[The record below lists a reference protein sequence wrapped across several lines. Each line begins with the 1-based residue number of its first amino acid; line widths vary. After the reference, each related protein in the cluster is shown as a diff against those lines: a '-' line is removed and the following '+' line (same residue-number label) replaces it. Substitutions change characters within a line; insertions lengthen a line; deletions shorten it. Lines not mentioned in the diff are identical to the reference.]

1 MDIGNINLAT
11 ILEARGRIRKF
22 VVKSPLKPSF
32 ELGRRTGARMFLK
45 HENMQDTGSF
55 KIRGAANAVL
65 KVAEEGGAAGVVA
78 ASSGNHGRAVAY
90 VARKLGIPATIC
102 MTNLVPEDKIRGIKE
117 FGADI
122 VLHGEDQN
130 QAVEMALQITDER
143 RLKYIPPFDDALII
157 SGQGTIGLEILEQM
171 PSIEALVVP
180 VSGGGLMSGI
190 ATAARAIR
198 PDIDIIGVTTRYDA
212 AMYESI
218 RAGRVTMVGER
229 PSIADALPG
238 PIPPDNRYTF
248 RICRDLVDEIV
259 PVADEAIAH
268 AMRFAIDYEKV
279 VLEGAG
285 AIGIAY
291 ILENGSRWRGR
302 KVAVVCSGNNVSR
315 KRLESIFD
323 QFELAWL
330 PNSSPPS
337 RY

>member
-1 MDIGNINLAT
+1 MDISDINLAT
-11 ILEARGRIRKF
+11 ILEARSRIQKF

-32 ELGRRTGARMFLK
+32 ELGRRTAAQVFLK
-45 HENMQDTGSF
+45 LENMQATGSF
-55 KIRGAANAVL
+55 KIRGAANAIL
-65 KVAEEGGAAGVVA
+65 KLSEEGGAAGVVA

-90 VARKLGIPATIC
+90 VAQQLGIASTIC
-102 MTNLVPEDKIRGIKE
+102 MTNLVPEDKIRGIRE

-122 VLHGEDQN
+122 VVHGDDQN
-130 QAVEMALQITDER
+130 QAVKMALRIAEER
-143 RLKYIPPFDDALII
+143 DFKLIPPFDDALII

-171 PSIEALVVP
+171 PNIEALVVP

-198 PDIDIIGVTTRYDA
+198 PNIEIIGVTTRYDA
-212 AMYESI
+212 AIYESI

-238 PIPPDNRYTF
+238 PIPLDNRYTF

-291 ILENGSRWRGR
+291 ILENSSKWRGR

-315 KRLESIFD
+315 ERLESIFG
-323 QFELAWL
+323 QFKIA
-330 PNSSPPS
+330 
-337 RY
+337 

>member
-11 ILEARGRIRKF
+11 ILEARSRIRKF

-45 HENMQDTGSF
+45 LENMQDTGSF
-55 KIRGAANAVL
+55 KIRGAANAIL
-65 KVAEEGGAAGVVA
+65 KLSEEGGAAGVVA

-90 VARKLGIPATIC
+90 VAQRLGIPSTIC

-122 VLHGEDQN
+122 VLHGDDQN
-130 QAVEMALQITDER
+130 QAVEMALQIADER

-171 PSIEALVVP
+171 PGIEALVVP

-198 PDIDIIGVTTRYDA
+198 PDIEIIGVTTRYDA

-238 PIPPDNRYTF
+238 PIPLDNRYTF
-248 RICRDLVDEIV
+248 GICRDLVDEIV

-268 AMRFAIDYEKV
+268 AMRFAIDHEKV
-279 VLEGAG
+279 VLEGGG

-291 ILENGSRWRGR
+291 VLEKSSRWRGR

-315 KRLESIFD
+315 ERLESIFNR
-323 QFELAWL
+323 FGLA
-330 PNSSPPS
+330 
-337 RY
+337 

>member
-1 MDIGNINLAT
+1 MDISDINLAT
-11 ILEARGRIRKF
+11 ILEARSRIRKF

-32 ELGRRTGARMFLK
+32 ELGRRTAAQVFLK
-45 HENMQDTGSF
+45 LENMQATGSF
-55 KIRGAANAVL
+55 KIRGAANAIL
-65 KVAEEGGAAGVVA
+65 KLSEEGGAAGVVA

-90 VARKLGIPATIC
+90 VAHQLGIASTIC
-102 MTNLVPEDKIRGIKE
+102 MTNLVPEDKIRGIRE

-122 VLHGEDQN
+122 VVHGDDQN
-130 QAVEMALQITDER
+130 QAVKMALRIAEER
-143 RLKYIPPFDDALII
+143 DFKLIPPFDDALII

-171 PSIEALVVP
+171 PNIEALVVP

-198 PDIDIIGVTTRYDA
+198 PNIEIIGVTTRYDA
-212 AMYESI
+212 AIYESI

-238 PIPPDNRYTF
+238 PIPLDNRYTF

-291 ILENGSRWRGR
+291 ILENSSKWRGR

-315 KRLESIFD
+315 ERLESIFG
-323 QFELAWL
+323 QFKIA
-330 PNSSPPS
+330 
-337 RY
+337 

>member
-1 MDIGNINLAT
+1 MDISDINLAT
-11 ILEARGRIRKF
+11 ILEARSRIRKF

-32 ELGRRTGARMFLK
+32 ELGRRTAAQVFLK
-45 HENMQDTGSF
+45 LENMQATGSF
-55 KIRGAANAVL
+55 KIRGAANAIL
-65 KVAEEGGAAGVVA
+65 KLSEEGGAAGVVA

-90 VARKLGIPATIC
+90 VAQQLGIASTIC
-102 MTNLVPEDKIRGIKE
+102 MTNLVPEDKIRGIRE

-122 VLHGEDQN
+122 VVHGDDQN
-130 QAVEMALQITDER
+130 QAVKMALRIAEER
-143 RLKYIPPFDDALII
+143 DFKLIPPFDDALII

-171 PSIEALVVP
+171 PNIEALVVP

-198 PDIDIIGVTTRYDA
+198 PNIEIIGVTTRYDA
-212 AMYESI
+212 AIYESI

-238 PIPPDNRYTF
+238 PIPLDNRYTF

-291 ILENGSRWRGR
+291 ILENSSKWRGR

-315 KRLESIFD
+315 ERLESIFG
-323 QFELAWL
+323 QFKIA
-330 PNSSPPS
+330 
-337 RY
+337 

>member
-45 HENMQDTGSF
+45 LENMQDTGSF
-55 KIRGAANAVL
+55 KIRGAANAIL
-65 KVAEEGGAAGVVA
+65 KVFEEDGGSGVVA

-90 VARKLGIPATIC
+90 VAQRLAIPSTIC
-102 MTNLVPEDKIRGIKE
+102 MTNLVPEDKIRGIEE
-117 FGADI
+117 FGSDV
-122 VLHGEDQN
+122 VLHGDDQN
-130 QAVEMALQITDER
+130 QAVEMALQIADER

-171 PSIEALVVP
+171 PNIEALVVP

-198 PDIDIIGVTTRYDA
+198 PDIEIIGVTTRYDA

-238 PIPPDNRYTF
+238 PIPLDNRYTF
-248 RICRDLVDEIV
+248 GICRELVDEIV

-268 AMRFAIDYEKV
+268 AMRFAIDHEKV
-279 VLEGAG
+279 VLEGGG
-285 AIGIAY
+285 AIGIAHV
-291 ILENGSRWRGR
+291 LENSARWRGR
-302 KVAVVCSGNNVSR
+302 KVAVVCSGNNVS
-315 KRLESIFD
+315 KERLDSIFG
-323 QFELAWL
+323 QFGLA
-330 PNSSPPS
+330 
-337 RY
+337 